1 VCRIVTPVTIEIGRH
16 LSFDDVVA
24 VARRGDTVALTAEAR
39 ERIAAAR
46 RIVEDAAASP
56 KATYGINTG
65 IGDLATVRI
74 DPSEAATLQHD
85 LVRAH
90 ATAVGPT
97 LAREVVRAMLLLKA
111 RTFAFGHSGVR
122 LEIVERLVEFLNR
135 GIHPVVP
142 SQGSLGASGDLAPLA
157 HLALPLFGE
166 GLVEYRDEVG
176 DSANTLQREGLPA
189 VGLSHK
195 EGLSLVNGTEGML
208 ACAILAYDGAV
219 TLARTADV
227 TGAMSVEAL
236 LGTDAV
242 FQERVVGLR
251 RHPGALTVARN
262 LRTLLGASPIV
273 ASHRDSEHLVQDA
286 YSLRCIPQVHGAYR
300 DGVEYVRGTLEAEL
314 GSAIDN
320 PSVLPEEGAV
330 LSSGNFHGEA
340 LGLALDHLGLCL
352 TGFATIAER
361 RVARLVDPHLS
372 NGLPAF
378 LTADPGRRT
387 GFMIAHYTAAALVSE
402 NRSLCWPASSD
413 SIPTSAGQEDHV
425 SMGATSARRA
435 LAILANSEHAAAI
448 EALAAS
454 QGVDLRGME
463 PAPATKAVR
472 AVIRETSP
480 ELVEDRSLSGDIEA
494 VRKLIAD
501 GVLVAAAEG
510 EVGTIT

>member
-1 VCRIVTPVTIEIGRH
+1 
-16 LSFDDVVA
+16 
-24 VARRGDTVALTAEAR
+24 
-39 ERIAAAR
+39 
-46 RIVEDAAASP
+46 
-56 KATYGINTG
+56 
-65 IGDLATVRI
+65 
-74 DPSEAATLQHD
+74 
-85 LVRAH
+85 
-90 ATAVGPT
+90 
-97 LAREVVRAMLLLKA
+97 
-111 RTFAFGHSGVR
+111 
-122 LEIVERLVEFLNR
+122 
-135 GIHPVVP
+135 
-142 SQGSLGASGDLAPLA
+142 
-157 HLALPLFGE
+157 
-166 GLVEYRDEVG
+166 
-176 DSANTLQREGLPA
+176 
-189 VGLSHK
+189 
-195 EGLSLVNGTEGML
+195 
-208 ACAILAYDGAV
+208 
-219 TLARTADV
+219 
-227 TGAMSVEAL
+227 MSVEAL

-242 FQERVVGLR
+242 FQERVVRLR
-251 RHPGALTVARN
+251 KHPGALTVARN

-300 DGVEYVRGTLEAEL
+300 DGLEYVRSTLDAEL

-320 PSVLPEEGAV
+320 PSVLPDEGAV
-330 LSSGNFHGEA
+330 LSSGNFHGEG

-454 QGVDLRGME
+454 QGLDLRGME
-463 PAPATKAVR
+463 PAPATKAVKH
-472 AVIRETSP
+472 VIRETSP
-480 ELVEDRSLSGDIEA
+480 ELVQDRSLSADIEA
-494 VRKLIAD
+494 VRELIAD
-501 GVLVAAAEG
+501 GLLVAAAEREG
-510 EVGTIT
+510 GAIH